1 MQASLILWPVLAQVF
16 LTLLMFLL
24 LAARKAKAVKAGLV
38 DRQKVALNNKAWP
51 DNVVQVSNNITNQF
65 EVPVLFYVLALLLF
79 SIDAVGVIALALSW
93 VFVISRYIHGYI
105 HTHSNYVPMRLRA
118 YLIGSLAVMA
128 LFVIAVIA
136 LLQAL

>member
-1 MQASLILWPVLAQVF
+1 M
-16 LTLLMFLL
+16 
-24 LAARKAKAVKAGLV
+24 
-38 DRQKVALNNKAWP
+38 ALNNKAWP

-93 VFVISRYIHGYI
+93 VFVIRRYIHSYI

-118 YLIGSLAVMA
+118 YLMGSLAVIG
-128 LFVIAVIA
+128 LFVCSVLA
-136 LLQAL
+136 LV